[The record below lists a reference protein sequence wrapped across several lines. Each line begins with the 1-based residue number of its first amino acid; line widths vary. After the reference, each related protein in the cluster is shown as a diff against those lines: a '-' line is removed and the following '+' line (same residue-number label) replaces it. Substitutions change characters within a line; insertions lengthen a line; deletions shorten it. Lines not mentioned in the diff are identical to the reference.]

1 MKKILL
7 SLSLVVSLGASAQVL
22 DSNDFSSLNIGN
34 IGTDQTG
41 TTAGQGGFYT
51 INGLASDFQIV
62 ADDAAHGNVLQLTG
76 SSTNTGSRYIWQNG
90 LADSWEFREEGN
102 NIIEGEFDFFTGPVT
117 TSKNNMS
124 FYIFNDAG
132 TDVLAGLTFQS
143 DTKIIQGVAYYDAT
157 AQTGGVLG
165 TYNFRLGTTN
175 VVLAANTWVRIGCS
189 FNKTTGEVKWRGPG
203 FNGFVI
209 GAGIGTDP
217 SEADFVAAPNYA
229 TTPANAVANTVKFDN
244 YTLKAV
250 AVDGLLAVN
259 NIETAATAISV
270 YPNPVSDIINVANT
284 QNVNVNRITVTD
296 VNGRIVKE
304 AKYGNASNVQMNV
317 SDLSAGV
324 YMMSINSDKGT
335 SVKKIV
341 KQ

>member
-22 DSNDFSSLNIGN
+22 DSNDFSTLNIGN

-41 TTAGQGGFYT
+41 TTPGQGGFYT
-51 INGLASDFQIV
+51 INGVATDFQIV
-62 ADDAAHGNVLQLTG
+62 ADNATHGNVLQLTG
-76 SSTNTGSRYIWQNG
+76 SSNNTGSRYIWQNG

-102 NIIEGEFDFFTGPVT
+102 NIIEGEFDFFTGPAT

-124 FYIFNDAG
+124 FFIFNAAG
-132 TDVLAGLTFQS
+132 TDVLAGLTFQA

-157 AQTGGVLG
+157 AQTGGVVG

-189 FNKTTGEVKWRGPG
+189 FNKTTGEVRWKGPG
-203 FNGFVI
+203 FNGFVM
-209 GAGIGTDP
+209 GAGTGTDP

-229 TTPANAVANTVKFDN
+229 ATPANAVASSVKFDN
-244 YTLKAV
+244 YRLRAV
-250 AVDGLLAVN
+250 SVDGLLAVSN
-259 NIETAATAISV
+259 NETAVAAISV
-270 YPNPVSDIINVANT
+270 YPNPVNDIINVVNT
-284 QNVNVNRITVTD
+284 QNVNVNSITVTD
-296 VNGRIVKE
+296 LNGRIVKE
-304 AKYGNASNVQMNV
+304 AKYSNTSNVQMNV
-317 SDLSAGV
+317 SDLSSGV
-324 YMMSINSDKGT
+324 YMMNIQSDKGS

-341 KQ
+341 KN